1 MPLDLMV
8 VMPVYNEEECIVDVV
23 RSWRD
28 QLSEMSLDFAL
39 LVLNDGSTDGTPQA
53 LQVFHN
59 DARVRIVNKPN
70 AGHGPTI
77 LQGYKIAVEEAEW
90 VFQCDSDNEMHPE
103 HFRKFWDR
111 RERYDALFGVRV
123 GREQNAARQ
132 ILSGG
137 SRVVVKLLFGRGVRD
152 VNVPYRL
159 MRSQVLEP
167 IVAAI
172 PVDTFAPNVLISGA
186 LARAKKRLWNA
197 PVPHQNRATG
207 APSIL
212 RWKLWKAAFRSL
224 RQTLFFQIGNR
235 GQGTR
240 DKAK

>member
-8 VMPVYNEEECIVDVV
+8 VMPVYNEADCIADVV

-28 QLSEMSLDFAL
+28 QLSAMKLDFAL
-39 LVLNDGSTDGTPQA
+39 LILNDGSTDATKQA
-53 LQVFHN
+53 LEAFKG
-59 DARVRIVNKPN
+59 DARVRIINKAN

-77 LQGYKIAVEEAEW
+77 LQGYQLAVAAADW
-90 VFQCDSDNEMHPE
+90 VFQCDSDNEMRPE
-103 HFRKFWDR
+103 HFPKFWAK

-123 GREQNAARQ
+123 GREQNLARQ

-159 MRSQVLEP
+159 MRAQVLKP
-167 IVAAI
+167 IVSAI
-172 PVDTFAPNVLISGA
+172 PADTFAPNVLISGA
-186 LARAKKRLWNA
+186 LVRAKKRIWNA

-207 APSIL
+207 TASIL
-212 RWKLWKAAFRSL
+212 RWKLWKAAFLSL
-224 RQTLFFQIGNR
+224 RQTLVF
-235 GQGTR
+235 
-240 DKAK
+240 KMPS